1 MPPTLSATHCA
12 MAIGMLGRSPALT
25 PELIRMRT
33 IGTVNSSTKPAP
45 SRTLLDSPTAAV
57 SSRSFMPWRKKVA
70 MTTATRMPPGRYS
83 GMKSALIPA
92 SPRMS
97 GNTSTTDFSAA
108 PTSGNT
114 RLITSRAPT
123 ST

>member
-12 MAIGMLGRSPALT
+12 MAIGMLGSSLALI

-45 SRTLLDSPTAAV
+45 SSTLLDSPTAV
-57 SSRSFMPWRKKVA
+57 PRSRSFMPCRKKVA

-83 GMKSALIPA
+83 GMKSALMPV
-92 SPRMS
+92 SPSRS
-97 GNTSTTDFSAA
+97 GNTRTTDLRAA

-114 RLITSRAPT
+114 RLITSSRPT